1 MCAMVLL
8 LLNFISIASAK
19 LYIGNTHMLLER
31 GGDICCHLNNS
42 DTGQQLTLNCAVT
55 VLYSP
60 QNCKFACAVQKK
72 SVVRLEKYLVANS
85 WSKTSLFRVSLL
97 QCGSS
102 TIKMW
107 ESTSSIGIPLGY
119 RSLMWASYQT
129 LWNMRWVIW
138 KKIQGIWLRQ
148 MDLQCICVLCYL
160 PFSANAGIY
169 WGSGS
174 IAGVMVQVPGD
185 QSSPGNNN
193 VLWDLPGT
201 LDLLLFSVVEPCCI
215 KWVIVILLFDF

>member
-1 MCAMVLL
+1 M
-8 LLNFISIASAK
+8 
-19 LYIGNTHMLLER
+19 
-31 GGDICCHLNNS
+31 
-42 DTGQQLTLNCAVT
+42 
-55 VLYSP
+55 
-60 QNCKFACAVQKK
+60 
-72 SVVRLEKYLVANS
+72 RLEKYLVANS

-119 RSLMWASYQT
+119 RSLMWANYQT
-129 LWNMRWVIW
+129 LWNMRWVVW

-148 MDLQCICVLCYL
+148 MDLQCICVLCYF

-174 IAGVMVQVPGD
+174 IAGVMVQVPRD

-201 LDLLLFSVVEPCCI
+201 LDLLLIFSVVEPCCI